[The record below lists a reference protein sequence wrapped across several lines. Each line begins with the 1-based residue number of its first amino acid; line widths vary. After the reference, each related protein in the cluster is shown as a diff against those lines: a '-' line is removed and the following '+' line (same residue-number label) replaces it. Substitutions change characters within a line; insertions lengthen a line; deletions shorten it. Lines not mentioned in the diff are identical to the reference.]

1 MAAQAREQRLTADI
15 EAERRQHGATREQ
28 PNAVS
33 TELMTV
39 KARAEAQ
46 AGVELEQGEWL
57 KRAQADLAAA
67 RGAAAKV
74 REEAAELRGQTEV
87 LQAQRAQLMQA
98 LKERQSGPA

>member
-1 MAAQAREQRLTADI
+1 
-15 EAERRQHGATREQ
+15 
-28 PNAVS
+28 
-33 TELMTV
+33 
-39 KARAEAQ
+39 
-46 AGVELEQGEWL
+46 L